1 MIPIAA
7 IEAAPVTRCSGRIL
21 VVDDNVDA
29 AETLAQLLRDV
40 GYEVRTAP
48 DGAAALALVDSFMP
62 ELAMVDIG
70 LPGMDGYELA
80 RRLRADS
87 RVPRLR
93 LVALTGCG
101 REPDRVRALQAQF
114 DEHLVKPV
122 AADRLLEVL
131 RRLLESATV
140 A

>member
-1 MIPIAA
+1 
-7 IEAAPVTRCSGRIL
+7 VL
-21 VVDDNVDA
+21 
-29 AETLAQLLRDV
+29 
-40 GYEVRTAP
+40 
-48 DGAAALALVDSFMP
+48 
-62 ELAMVDIG
+62 
-70 LPGMDGYELA
+70 
-80 RRLRADS
+80 
-87 RVPRLR
+87 
-93 LVALTGCG
+93 LVALTGYG